1 MSNEETKV
9 CKWCGRELPIFEY
22 GISSYNQK
30 RRTVC
35 KACYSE
41 RRREKQLQ
49 LKLADGLE
57 KYNNG
62 ELVKIRRKYKKPY
75 HFKYYIGQNLVLI
88 ILRKMKCLY
97 DYLIIN
103 PHGSQIMVD

>member
-57 KYNNG
+57 KNNNG

-75 HFKYYIGQNLVLI
+75 HFQ
-88 ILRKMKCLY
+88 ILYRSESGIDNIAKDEVFVRLF
-97 DYLIIN
+97 DYK
-103 PHGSQIMVD
+103 SA